1 MELSV
6 VISAYNEEKMLEDCL
21 QSVKDLADEIVV
33 VDNSSTDDTAKVA
46 KRFTKNVFTQ
56 KNDPTSIDTQ
66 KNFGFSKATGDWILS
81 LDADERVTPELIKEI
96 KEKIGNWKLE
106 IGNSDVVGYWIPR
119 KNILF
124 GKWIEH
130 TGWYPDEQ
138 LRLFRKGKGE
148 YKIKHVHEDLVVD
161 GEVDHLSEH
170 ILHENYQTIS
180 QFVERNLLR
189 YAPNEAESLVAK
201 GYTFSYIDA
210 LWFPVREFL
219 SRYFARE
226 GYKDGLHGLVLSLLL
241 AAYHLVIFA
250 YIWEKKNFP
259 EEKELFSI
267 SHVRHESEKIAEE
280 FQYWFETEAI
290 KNTKNPLKKVLLK
303 TKRKLTSS

>member
-1 MELSV
+1 MKLSV
-6 VISAYNEEKMLEDCL
+6 VISAYNEEKTIEDCL
-21 QSVKDLADEIVV
+21 KSVKGWVDEIVV
-33 VDNSSTDDTAKVA
+33 VDNISTDNTEKIV
-46 KRFTKNVFTQ
+46 KKYTKKIFKQ

-66 KNFGFSKATGDWILS
+66 KNFGFTKATGDWILS
-81 LDADERVTPELIKEI
+81 LDADERVTPELAKEI
-96 KEKIGNWKLE
+96 KEKITVK
-106 IGNSDVVGYWIPR
+106 DTVGYWIPR

-148 YKIKHVHEDLVVD
+148 YKAKHVHEDLVVE
-161 GEVDHLSEH
+161 GAVEHLREH
-170 ILHENYQTIS
+170 ILHENYQAIG
-180 QFVERNLLR
+180 QFIERNLLR
-189 YAPNEAESLVAK
+189 YAPNEAESIIAN

-210 LWFPVREFL
+210 LWFPAREFL

-259 EEKELFSI
+259 QEKELFSL
-267 SHVRHESEKIAEE
+267 SHIHHESEKIGDE
-280 FQYWFETEAI
+280 FQYWFQTETI

-303 TKRKLTSS
+303 TKRKLT

>member
-1 MELSV
+1 MKLSV
-6 VISAYNEEKMLEDCL
+6 VISAYNEEKKIEDCL
-21 QSVKDLADEIVV
+21 KSIKDLANEIVV
-33 VDNSSTDDTAKVA
+33 VDNSSTDDTAKIA
-46 KRFTKNVFTQ
+46 RKFTKKIFSQ
-56 KNDPTSIDTQ
+56 KNDPSSIDTQ
-66 KNFGFSKATGDWILS
+66 KNFGFEKATGDWILS
-81 LDADERVTPELIKEI
+81 LDADERVTPELVKEI
-96 KEKIGNWKLE
+96 K
-106 IGNSDVVGYWIPR
+106 DVINEANVAGFWIPR

-148 YKIKHVHEDLVVD
+148 YKAKHVHEDVVID
-161 GEVDHLSEH
+161 GEIGYLTQH
-170 ILHENYQTIS
+170 IVHENYQTIG

-189 YAPNEAESLVAK
+189 YAPNEAENLLAK
-201 GYTFSYIDA
+201 GYTFSYVDA
-210 LWFPVREFL
+210 LWFPAREFL

-241 AAYHLVIFA
+241 ASYHLAIFA

-259 EEKELFSI
+259 QEKELFSLR
-267 SHVRHESEKIAEE
+267 HTYHESEKIAEE
-280 FQYWFETEAI
+280 FQYWFQTETI

-303 TKRKLTSS
+303 TKRKLS